1 MVAERLHILDGDAQ
15 QLGGVIRPGQPHEL
29 HEGHHVLAVRALGM
43 RRLPAGYPGLKATGY
58 GKIELLDALVDG
70 GGLRAHE
77 DRRESGLH
85 SFCSELGH

>member
-1 MVAERLHILDGDAQ
+1 
-15 QLGGVIRPGQPHEL
+15 
-29 HEGHHVLAVRALGM
+29 
-43 RRLPAGYPGLKATGY
+43 
-58 GKIELLDALVDG
+58 VDG